1 MSRQYP
7 DRDQIMTM
15 SESFMH
21 ACVLGA
27 AAELDLFSL
36 LAAEPSTAAGVAER
50 IGGDRRCTEV
60 LLDALV
66 ALCLLDKTGGVYSL
80 PVPLQPLL
88 TEGGEETALPM
99 ILHRMNILRGWA
111 QLAWTA
117 KRGGPCPRPASVRG
131 PEADRAAF
139 VAAMHSASG
148 PIADAVIS
156 RWGPPPFRHLL
167 DVGGASGTWTLALLR
182 AMPQAKA
189 TLFDLADAVEQARQ
203 RVAAS
208 DMGERIELV
217 AGDFYQDELPGGV
230 DLVWISAIV
239 HQHSRRHNRELF
251 AKAFRALDRGGRIA
265 IRDAVMEPDH
275 TAPLFGAL
283 FAINMIVNTE
293 SGGTF
298 SFEELA
304 EDLFAAGFHN
314 PELAVK
320 ASDMTSIVVAAKP

>member
-1 MSRQYP
+1 MTRQYP
-7 DRDQIMTM
+7 DRAQIMEM
-15 SESFMH
+15 SEAFMS

-36 LAAEPSTAAGVAER
+36 LAREPATAATVAER
-50 IGGDRRCTEV
+50 IGGDRRSTEV
-60 LLDALV
+60 LLDAAT
-66 ALCLLDKTGGVYSL
+66 ALCLLDKNAGIYRV
-80 PVPLQPLL
+80 PEPLQPLL
-88 TEGGEETALPM
+88 TEGGQQTTLPM
-99 ILHRMNILRGWA
+99 LLHRMNILRGWA

-117 KRGGPCPRPASVRG
+117 KTGAPFPRQPSVRG

-156 RWGPPPFRHLL
+156 QWGPPPFAHLL

-182 AMPQAKA
+182 AMPSARA
-189 TLFDLADAVEQARQ
+189 TLFDLPDAVEQARQ
-203 RVAAS
+203 RIAATAER
-208 DMGERIELV
+208 ERIELA
-217 AGDFYQDELPGGV
+217 AGDFYQDELPGGA
-230 DLVWISAIV
+230 DLVWLSAIV

-251 AKAFRALDRGGRIA
+251 AKAYRALDRGGRIA

-283 FAINMIVNTE
+283 FAVNMIVNTE

-304 EDLFAAGFHN
+304 EDLRAAGFQD

-320 ASDMTSIVVAAKP
+320 AGDMSSIVVAVKP